1 MVLCQPEVKA
11 TSTWSASY
19 ESTPAQSDAPSSLG
33 TTGRGTRTDIRER
46 MENEHSSYTT
56 KGGTSGGS
64 VAADFVHKEGSAR
77 GYYASAAPTVRP
89 DGSTSLGTGDDGRIW
104 VDSDTNELYVWSGT
118 AWVVAGRTPP
128 VGTIYIQFAGKTAP
142 ATLWGGTWTDVSATY
157 AGCFFRAA
165 GGSASAFASGNQ
177 AANLSAHSHTF
188 TTDTT
193 FINHRHEIPSTAG
206 GFGAST
212 GFFRESASVT
222 GVTDYTEY
230 FNPPHNH
237 TGTTN
242 NSGSGTDNRPLNQTI
257 KIWER
262 TA

>member
-1 MVLCQPEVKA
+1 
-11 TSTWSASY
+11 
-19 ESTPAQSDAPSSLG
+19 
-33 TTGRGTRTDIRER
+33 

-64 VAADFVHKEGSAR
+64 VAADFLHKEGSAR
-77 GYYASAAPTVRP
+77 GYYASGAPTVRP

-118 AWVVAGRTPP
+118 AWVAAGRTPP

-142 ATLWGGTWTDVSATY
+142 GTLYGGTWTDVSATY

-177 AANLSAHSHTF
+177 AANLSAHTHTF
-188 TTDTT
+188 TT
-193 FINHRHEIPSTAG
+193 STAG
-206 GFGAST
+206 AHQHSLPFQGMNYGAGALPKPGVVDIDSGT
-212 GFFRESASVT
+212 YSPIIT
-222 GVTDYTEY
+222 GVSGG
-230 FNPPHNH
+230 HSH
-237 TGTTN
+237 TGTS
-242 NSGSGTDNRPLNQTI
+242 NSTGSGTDLRPLNQTI
-257 KIWER
+257 KVWER